1 MTKVKTYK
9 GQNVL
14 TVENQIECYRI
25 EYKGYDFSKD
35 YKFDV
40 EKVRK
45 SVRDNGIVFTA
56 CDYSTFVVVIKRLIK

>member
-25 EYKGYDFSKD
+25 EYKGYDFSKA
-35 YKFDV
+35 YASMQKLS
-40 EKVRK
+40 K
-45 SVRDNGIVFTA
+45 NQ
-56 CDYSTFVVVIKRLIK
+56 

>member
-1 MTKVKTYK
+1 MTKVKKYK

-35 YKFDV
+35 YKFNV
-40 EKVRK
+40 EAVKESVRK
-45 SVRDNGIVFTA
+45 YGLVFTA
-56 CDYSTFVVVIKRLIK
+56 CDYSTFVIVIKNLIK